1 MTNVLW
7 RVARLA
13 GYRRGM
19 DKPQRV
25 EPERLPDEVMAWE
38 GHWVAVKDGAVIEA
52 ALNPEDLV
60 VKVQQLGEAG
70 RGAVSRYV
78 PRRSDVIV
86 MGMG

>member
-13 GYRRGM
+13 GYGRGM
-19 DKPQRV
+19 SKPQRM
-25 EPERLPDEVMAWE
+25 EPERLSDEVMAWE
-38 GHWVAVKDGAVIEA
+38 GHWVALKDGVVLEA

-60 VKVQQLGEAG
+60 MKVQLLGEKG
-70 RGAVSRYV
+70 RGAVSRYI

-86 MGMG
+86 IGMG